1 MIMMI
6 IMMMMMMN
14 IMKMEINETQGVH
27 RRTGFDSDAHFLNTI
42 LFINIK
48 KQ

>member
-6 IMMMMMMN
+6 IMMMMN
-14 IMKMEINETQGVH
+14 IMKMEINETEGVH
-27 RRTGFDSDAHFLNTI
+27 HRTGFDSDAHFLNII
-42 LFINIK
+42 LFIDIK